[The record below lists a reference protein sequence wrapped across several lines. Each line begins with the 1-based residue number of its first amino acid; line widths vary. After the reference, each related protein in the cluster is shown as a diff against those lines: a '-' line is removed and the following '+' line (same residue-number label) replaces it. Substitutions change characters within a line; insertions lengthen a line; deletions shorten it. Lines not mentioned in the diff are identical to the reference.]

1 MPTIATMMITSG
13 ASENSVQ
20 NASAP
25 ECSNASRSSQRCAAA
40 LNTRMNGI
48 RGMTREHGRRRG
60 LANTDKAADY
70 RVKH

>member
-1 MPTIATMMITSG
+1 
-13 ASENSVQ
+13 
-20 NASAP
+20 
-25 ECSNASRSSQRCAAA
+25 
-40 LNTRMNGI
+40 MNGI